1 MSLWARVEARIQCDS
16 LLCCITRPVPFLI
29 HRPLKSGDMEIAAA
43 DCQRLSLAPILCSG
57 EQPGSHG
64 TRLRTWFHRQD
75 NRARYQVV
83 LRPGRSPGTC
93 VQQAS
98 GTSLVGGFPG
108 TEVRATKQPK
118 TSFLP

>member
-1 MSLWARVEARIQCDS
+1 
-16 LLCCITRPVPFLI
+16 
-29 HRPLKSGDMEIAAA
+29 MEIAAT

-64 TRLRTWFHRQD
+64 AWLRTWFHRQD

-83 LRPGRSPGTC
+83 LRPGPSPGTC

-98 GTSLVGGFPG
+98 GKSLVGFLG
-108 TEVRATKQPK
+108 TEGEGHRATRDKLSALK
-118 TSFLP
+118 I